1 MEIFNEIQD
10 NIGDSIKR
18 QNQEDFLLRV
28 LEWLL
33 ATDETVDISLVTDI
47 IKLLIKQLDAFNS
60 EDLQGESIKEE
71 LNNLYEA
78 LTAKDIE
85 LPGFEEEE

>member
-18 QNQEDFLLRV
+18 QNQEDFLQRV

-33 ATDETVDISLVTDI
+33 ATDETVDVTLVTDI